1 MLRLFPALASF
12 CPRQSPPSISP
23 FSDAGIA
30 VPPYCGAPVL
40 GFAVPPSPST
50 AQPSIKSGN
59 VFACRN
65 DGRATRL
72 LLLRVPP
79 AVPPRSPERLEDGV
93 AEAVDEGKQKEN
105 ARRARRPSRLG
116 LVGVGTGRED
126 LLHTPV

>member
-1 MLRLFPALASF
+1 MPALR
-12 CPRQSPPSISP
+12 CPR
-23 FSDAGIA
+23 IA
-30 VPPYCGAPVL
+30 VPPYCSAPVL
-40 GFAVPPSPST
+40 RFAVPPSPST
-50 AQPSIKSGN
+50 AQSSIKLGN

-72 LLLRVPP
+72 LLLRVPT

-126 LLHTPV
+126 LIHTPV